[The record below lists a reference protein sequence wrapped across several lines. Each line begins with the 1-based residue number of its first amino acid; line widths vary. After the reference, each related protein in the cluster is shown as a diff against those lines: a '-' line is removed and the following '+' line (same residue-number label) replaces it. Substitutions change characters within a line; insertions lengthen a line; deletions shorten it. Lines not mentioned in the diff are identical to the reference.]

1 MRARGGYKM
10 QFTGKTVEEAI
21 ELGLKELN
29 TTESEAVIT
38 IIEQPVKGFFGK
50 MKGKAVVEIEV
61 SKSEAESTVEFVQEI
76 LNVMQINATATLTLD
91 EESTVITLT
100 ANDGDSSSI
109 IGFRGEVLDAI
120 QTLAGA
126 SLNIGRKE
134 YKKVVV
140 DCENYRQKREE
151 TLIKLAHKL
160 EEKATEIRR
169 EVMLEPMT
177 PFERRIIHTALVD
190 SKTVTTKSDG
200 KEPNRYVVIVPFD
213 KDEFAKP
220 YNAGRNG
227 FDKNKKDNHQKR
239 NGAKGNY
246 KGSKDSFKK
255 SAGSGAKRKS
265 STISFGTYLGNSLKD
280 N

>member
-61 SKSEAESTVEFVQEI
+61 SKSEAEATVEFVQEI

-91 EESTVITLT
+91 EENTVITLT

-160 EEKATEIRR
+160 EAKATEIRR
-169 EVMLEPMT
+169 EVFRANES
-177 PFERRIIHTALVD
+177 V
-190 SKTVTTKSDG
+190 
-200 KEPNRYVVIVPFD
+200 
-213 KDEFAKP
+213 
-220 YNAGRNG
+220 
-227 FDKNKKDNHQKR
+227 
-239 NGAKGNY
+239 
-246 KGSKDSFKK
+246 
-255 SAGSGAKRKS
+255 
-265 STISFGTYLGNSLKD
+265 
-280 N
+280 